1 MKERKITVRYG
12 TSGDAGLVYRFLK
25 GLAEYE
31 EAEDLFAADEETLQK
46 ELFDRKQAEVLF
58 VLVDGKEVGMALF
71 FSNFAGYTGRGGLFL
86 DSFFVQREY
95 RGMGCGKALFEEMKR
110 IAKERGGA
118 RMEWICL
125 DWNQTSIEFYLSQGA
140 KPLDTCTTY
149 RLKL

>member
-12 TSGDAGLVYRFLK
+12 KSGDAGL
-25 GLAEYE
+25 
-31 EAEDLFAADEETLQK
+31 
-46 ELFDRKQAEVLF
+46 
-58 VLVDGKEVGMALF
+58 
-71 FSNFAGYTGRGGLFL
+71 
-86 DSFFVQREY
+86 
-95 RGMGCGKALFEEMKR
+95 KALFEEMKR